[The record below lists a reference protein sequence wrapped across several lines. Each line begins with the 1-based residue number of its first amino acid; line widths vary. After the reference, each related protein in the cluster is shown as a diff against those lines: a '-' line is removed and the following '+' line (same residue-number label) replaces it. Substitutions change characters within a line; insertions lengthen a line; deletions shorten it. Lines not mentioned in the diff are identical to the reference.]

1 MLKKNYETGD
11 ERTSNGLSSD
21 SDSFRVSDWILIRQV
36 ETRGPWS
43 QRMRRRGHVEVKYVR
58 RLITPTLVLSM
69 VLEISCGC
77 FDIKIE
83 GLHWNPR
90 DECLWIRG
98 WYLER
103 PVNLP

>member
-1 MLKKNYETGD
+1 MKGHLTDY
-11 ERTSNGLSSD
+11 RQ
-21 SDSFRVSDWILIRQV
+21 ILMNPLTPNQQA
-36 ETRGPWS
+36 ETRVHGY
-43 QRMRRRGHVEVKYVR
+43 RGRGEGRHVEVKHVR

-69 VLEISCGC
+69 VMKISCGC
-77 FDIKIE
+77 IDIKIE
-83 GLHWNPR
+83 GLHWNPH